1 MIKYF
6 HTWLCVLITGERME
20 EEEDEDME
28 VVNGTW
34 ERGHWLVSATHS
46 NPHIC
51 RFMALIL
58 RQREMRNVSMCQC
71 SFI

>member
-1 MIKYF
+1 
-6 HTWLCVLITGERME
+6 ME

-51 RFMALIL
+51 TFMALIL